1 MMYCDSFGACL
12 NVVVAPYLCLSV
24 QYPVP
29 VRRRQR
35 GWWPCGVSVDVG
47 NRSRGGRSCVGTG
60 MSGGRGVTDFPPQIC
75 HCRRKVILGKSLS
88 VRTVLVPI
96 TSARSTPVLRTT
108 HLQAFSANGG
118 SENLWE

>member
-1 MMYCDSFGACL
+1 MGGNS
-12 NVVVAPYLCLSV
+12 
-24 QYPVP
+24 
-29 VRRRQR
+29 RRLAR
-35 GWWPCGVSVDVG
+35 VG
-47 NRSRGGRSCVGTG
+47 ELGTG
-60 MSGGRGVTDFPPQIC
+60 MSGGRGVTDFRPQIC

-108 HLQAFSANGG
+108 HLLAFSADGG